1 MDKRVML
8 AVAGAGKTYYICHA
22 IDKEKRN
29 LILAYTHENINN
41 IVKELIDAHG
51 SVPKR
56 TTVMTFDSFLYRCLV
71 CPYEPTIGEFFGRQ
85 GFKSKGITMKE
96 PPKQTK
102 QAGKRH
108 IPNPLYK
115 KKSELEHYITG
126 DGRYYCSRLAE
137 LILNIKKGKESLI
150 KRLIGRLNLF
160 YDQIMIDEFQDFR
173 EHDYDLIIE
182 LSKALNSIV
191 LVGDYYQHSVSAVNN
206 SGKPF
211 KKRSR
216 EMSYSD
222 FVNELKTLKFEVD
235 ETTLRKSR
243 RCSGNVCAFVKDK
256 LEIDI
261 ESEGVHEGRVK
272 WIAENE
278 LDEFLSNKEITKLV
292 YSGAHNY
299 SFDALNWS
307 YSKGDTLESACVILT
322 DGLEN
327 LDGDDFSVTK
337 ISLITR
343 NKLYVALTRS
353 KGDLYLIKASQF
365 KKYKNRYM
373 D

>member
-1 MDKRVML
+1 ML
-8 AVAGAGKTYYICHA
+8 AVAGAGKTYYICHE

-41 IVKELIDAHG
+41 IIKELIDAHG
-51 SVPKR
+51 SIPKR
-56 TTVMTFDSFLYRCLV
+56 TTVMTFDAFLYRCLV
-71 CPYEPTIGEFFGRQ
+71 CPYEPTIGDFFGRQ

-96 PPKQTK
+96 PPENTIKL
-102 QAGKRH
+102 GNGYIH
-108 IPNPLYK
+108 NPLYK
-115 KKSELEHYITG
+115 NNDEFEHYITN

-137 LILNIKKGKESLI
+137 LILNIKRGRESLI
-150 KRLIGRLNLF
+150 KRLQKRLNLL

-173 EHDYDLIIE
+173 EHNYDLIVK
-182 LSKALNSIV
+182 LSKSLNNIV

-211 KKRSR
+211 RKKTNKKIT
-216 EMSYSD
+216 YSD
-222 FVNELKTLKFEVD
+222 FVNELKNLKFEVD
-235 ETTLRKSR
+235 ETSLRKSR
-243 RCSGNVCAFVKDK
+243 RCSEDVCAFVRYK

-261 ESEGVHEGRVK
+261 ESDGAHEGKVK

-278 LDEFLSNKEITKLV
+278 LDEVLSNREITKLV
-292 YSGAHNY
+292 YSRANNY

-307 YSKGDTLESACVILT
+307 YSKGDTLESVCVILT
-322 DGLEN
+322 EGLEI

-337 ISLITR
+337 ISPITR